1 MGLELV
7 LNNVDDFIQ
16 MLSLGTDSE
25 LELNA
30 MKEKKVEYRKQLG
43 RLLSQSRKN
52 AKDEKCFYCGERCSS
67 FCNSHSIPAYF
78 LRNIAVEGD
87 VYNNNKL
94 VSLPLLDNDNGVN
107 QSGTF
112 QLICRECDSKIFSD
126 YENPDNYKDVP
137 TAKMIS
143 QIAMKNYLKSISKR
157 KFEIALYDNMY
168 ESFGLPYE
176 LYKQKQIIND
186 LDLKE
191 FIEDFNRAKKID
203 KKGWD
208 NEYYLIYHQKLD
220 YVVPMAFQ
228 SNVALMIDI
237 EGGIINDIYNDSPDY
252 RIKAIHICVFPL
264 ENSSV
269 IMMFI
274 DSKDNKRYRSF
285 YKQFRKLSAKDKL
298 AAINFIIFNYSED
311 VFINKEVNDDILKH
325 KGLIDASRKSFDILT
340 TNPNVDTALVGSN
353 VDFSK
358 MNEIPNLLLEEFKIR

>member
-1 MGLELV
+1 M

-30 MKEKKVEYRKQLG
+30 MKEKKVVYRKQLG

-52 AKDEKCFYCGERCSS
+52 AKEVKCFYCGERCSS

-87 VYNNNKL
+87 IYNNNKL

-168 ESFGLPYE
+168 ESFGLRYE
-176 LYKQKQIIND
+176 LYKQKQIINN

-191 FIEDFNRAKKID
+191 YTEDFNRAKKID

-208 NEYYLIYHQKLD
+208 NEYYLIYHQKVD

-274 DSKDNKRYRSF
+274 DSKDNKRYRAF
-285 YKQFRKLSAKDKL
+285 YKQFRKLSVKDKL
-298 AAINFIIFNYSED
+298 AAINYIIFNYSED

-325 KGLIDASRKSFDILT
+325 KGLIDASRKSFDVLT

-353 VDFSK
+353 VDFSN